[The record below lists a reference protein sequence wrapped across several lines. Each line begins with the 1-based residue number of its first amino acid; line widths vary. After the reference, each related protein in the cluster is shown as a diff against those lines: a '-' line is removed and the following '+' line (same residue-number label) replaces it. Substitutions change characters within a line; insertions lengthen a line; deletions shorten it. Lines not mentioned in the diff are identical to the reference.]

1 VLCAALLGGCS
12 GGPPKAS
19 APRATASSVAD
30 RPPVEP
36 SGTVVV
42 AHPRQPVDVPGG
54 QSAAGD
60 LIGFAVRVKLRWRVT
75 TDRLS
80 AETARL
86 LQLDNPSPRAPVDRA
101 SARPAAPVKAPA
113 GRELVVVQLD
123 SWTPDT
129 AGRRPWDKPNDATV
143 SVAVGDE
150 AVNVQLDILDV
161 LIVSA
166 PKGAPVLVKLTEYGR
181 TQSLDLRTG
190 APGPDLLAEMSG
202 PRDLAVPVNYTAD
215 GPVSSH
221 GITRP
226 FKVHL
231 SGAKGELQPHL
242 KELGWAAP
250 GRQWMLVPIH
260 VTTNGIP
267 DSDSPPGWFWVD
279 FKMNTAKSFT
289 VVLPSGQRVAPRVA
303 PQVDLTIGLRGGA
316 EGSAGI
322 IFDVPAGITGATL
335 HITLTGSMTAQFRN
349 GTFPTRWNKTPP
361 PADAALTASPL

>member
-1 VLCAALLGGCS
+1 
-12 GGPPKAS
+12 
-19 APRATASSVAD
+19 VAD
-30 RPPVEP
+30 LPPVEP

-42 AHPRQPVDVPGG
+42 AHPRQPVEVPGG
-54 QSAAGD
+54 QSAGGD
-60 LIGFAVRVKLRWRVT
+60 LVGFAVRVKLRWRVT

-86 LQLDNPSPRAPVDRA
+86 LQLDNPSPTAPVGRT
-101 SARPAAPVKAPA
+101 SARPAAPVKASA

-123 SWTPDT
+123 SWTPDK

-150 AVNVQLDILDV
+150 TVPVKEQLDILDV

-166 PKGAPVLVKLTEYGR
+166 SKGAPVLVKVTEYGR

-190 APGPDLLAEMSG
+190 APGPDRLAEMSG
-202 PRDLAVPVNYTAD
+202 PRDLAVPVDYTAD
-215 GPVSSH
+215 GTVSSH

-226 FKVHL
+226 FHVHL

-242 KELGWAAP
+242 KEVGWASL

-267 DSDSPPGWFWVD
+267 DSGAPPGWFWVG
-279 FKMNTAKSFT
+279 FMMNTAKSFT
-289 VVLPSGQRVAPRVA
+289 VVLPSGERVAPRLA
-303 PQVDLTIGLRGGA
+303 PQVDLKIGLQGVE
-316 EGSAGI
+316 EGSASI
-322 IFDVPAGITGATL
+322 IFEVPASITGATL
-335 HITLTGSMTAQFRN
+335 HITLTGTMTALFRN
-349 GTFPTRWNKTPP
+349 GQFATRWNKTPP
-361 PADAALTASPL
+361 PADTSLTASPL